1 MTANEFHSNL
11 ISNGYIGNPTGVPG
25 VYAFQGPLNYERHL
39 IVTFTEDSDFLGVQ
53 MDMEV
58 IYRDISYRFATNKIL
73 FVIFTR
79 DSINARTVLNTGLL
93 CWIYNTAENQLEVY
107 QGQPYDFYNARAIIS
122 QGVVTR
128 SKKKEPVKIKHK
140 IVNFT
145 NLFILIN
152 VLIHILLEAVGDP
165 SDGQFMLDNGAIN
178 VELILRGEVYRIF
191 TAMFMHFDFSHLLG
205 NMFVLFLA
213 GRNLENMVGRWKF
226 AVIYMVAGLGSGVVA
241 TLYYLLT
248 RQDVVCAGAS
258 GAVYGI
264 VGAMIWALIIH
275 AGKKRKFILWQV
287 IVGGA
292 LSLGTGFM
300 PQEGVSG
307 SAHIGGFVVGFLI
320 ALIMCRKR
328 GIKDED

>member
-1 MTANEFHSNL
+1 MTANDFYSNL
-11 ISNGYIGNPTGVPG
+11 ISQGYIGNPTGVPG
-25 VYAFQGPLNYERHL
+25 VYAFQSPINYERHM
-39 IVTFTEDSDFLGVQ
+39 IVTLTEDYDFLGVQ

-58 IYRDISYRFATNKIL
+58 IYRDISYRFSTNKIL
-73 FVIFTR
+73 FVLFTNS
-79 DSINARTVLNTGLL
+79 SINARTVLNSGLM
-93 CWIYNTAENQLEVY
+93 CWIYNTVEDKLEIY
-107 QGQPYDFYNARAIIS
+107 AGQPYEFFNVKSIIG
-122 QGVVTR
+122 QGVSVK
-128 SKKKEPVKIKHK
+128 KKKEPVKIKHK

-152 VLIHILLEAVGDP
+152 VLIHIILDVIGDT

-178 VELILRGEVYRIF
+178 VECILRGEVYRLF
-191 TAMFMHFDFSHLLG
+191 TAMFLHFDYSHLLG

-213 GRNLENMVGRWKF
+213 GRNLENMIGRWKF
-226 AVIYMVAGLGSGVVA
+226 AVIYMVAGLGSSVVA

-248 RQDVVCAGAS
+248 RQEVVCAGAS
-258 GAVYGI
+258 GAIYGI

-275 AGKKRKFILWQV
+275 AGKRRKFILWQV

-292 LSLGTGFM
+292 LSLGQGFM